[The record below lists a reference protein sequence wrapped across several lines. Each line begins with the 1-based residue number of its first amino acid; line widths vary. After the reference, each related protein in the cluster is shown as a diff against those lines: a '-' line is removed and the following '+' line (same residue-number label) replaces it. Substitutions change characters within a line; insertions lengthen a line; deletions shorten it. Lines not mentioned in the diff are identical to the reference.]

1 MPPAISDDDMSDGSN
16 DLDVVPRRDKKAA
29 HSDDEDDEDDF
40 KEATNGAAVE
50 EEEEEGDEGEEEEY
64 VVEKILSHRIDES
77 DGKLRFEV
85 KWEGFEKKSDRTW
98 EPLENLQGS
107 ADEILDEYL
116 QEHGTVAELYESF
129 SKATKTKKRGRPSA
143 GATPGS
149 TKKSRKNGDHPL
161 DSEPPESR
169 KAVAWKPPSGSWE
182 DQIDTVDMTRN
193 DKGELIVWLGWKN
206 GEKSQHKA
214 QQAYTRAPQKML
226 KFYESKINFT
236 SS

>member
-1 MPPAISDDDMSDGSN
+1 M
-16 DLDVVPRRDKKAA
+16 
-29 HSDDEDDEDDF
+29 
-40 KEATNGAAVE
+40 TQGADQKLAC
-50 EEEEEGDEGEEEEY
+50 
-64 VVEKILSHRIDES
+64 IQ
-77 DGKLRFEV
+77 GKLRFEV

-214 QQAYTRAPQKML
+214 QQAYTRAPQKVSFSDCHAGSIHGL
-226 KFYESKINFT
+226 VDISCPPNLLTSLRIHRCSNFT
-236 SS
+236 NPRSTLQVHRTCNSFALGKKSILL